1 MHRITHYRNKCIG
14 CNACVEAAP
23 DRWRI
28 SPKDGKSVLI
38 GAVAKKEIHS
48 TLIYDFELDQ
58 NKIAVH
64 NCPVG
69 IIKISI
75 VKEDI
80 KSVLHK

>member
-1 MHRITHYRNKCIG
+1 
-14 CNACVEAAP
+14 
-23 DRWRI
+23 
-28 SPKDGKSVLI
+28 VLI